1 MLSRSIATAARMVPA
16 TRALRPRSHPLVMLP
31 SMMQTVRTYADSVIK
46 VPQMAESIS
55 EGTLKQFS
63 KSIGDYV
70 EQDEEIATIETDK
83 IDVAVNAT
91 ESGTIKEF
99 LVAEEDTVTVGQDLV
114 RIELGGAPSGD
125 KKEAPKEESK
135 EQPQKSES
143 ESKSES
149 KPEPKQ
155 ESAPEPK
162 KESSPAP
169 SKPEAPRQAEKKDS
183 KPQSAASSGPSM
195 GNREE
200 RRVKMNRM
208 RLRIAE
214 RLKQSQNTAASLT
227 TFNEVDM
234 SNIMEFRK
242 LYKEDVLK
250 KTGVKL
256 GFMSAFSRACVL
268 AMRDLPAVNAS
279 IEGPNGG
286 DTIVYRDYVDISV
299 AVATEKGLVT
309 PVVRNVE
316 SMDMIGIEQS
326 IADMGKKARDNKLTI
341 EDMAG
346 GTFTISNGGVFGSL
360 MGTPIINLPQS
371 AVLGLHAIKERPV
384 AVNGKIEI
392 RPMMYLALTYD
403 HRLLDGREAV
413 QFLVKVKEY
422 IEDPRRML
430 LLLCSC
436 LFHHAQIRAIENM
449 SVPVSVLFVIDIQ
462 KDLAF
467 DDKTEIPHAERIRDA
482 GEQILE
488 VARGIAAD
496 PKPIIV
502 FVQHEE
508 SPESGPLVKGS
519 KPWELVFENDPN
531 NPRELLVSKNQR
543 DTFKSNPDLAGLL
556 RSKGTQH
563 IVAFG
568 IQSECCVLETCKGAL
583 EAGFRVTLLQG
594 AHSTYDTE
602 NKQAVQIEQDVE
614 NELKALG
621 ASVTPWQTAI
631 GQWANTGVLG

>member
-1 MLSRSIATAARMVPA
+1 MLYKGLRLAARAAPKLALCNA
-16 TRALRPRSHPLVMLP
+16 TPALRQLPL
-31 SMMQTVRTYADSVIK
+31 QFQHVRTYADQVIK

-55 EGTLKQFS
+55 EGTLKQWN
-63 KSIGDYV
+63 KKVGDYV

-83 IDVAVNAT
+83 IDVAVNAP
-91 ESGTIKEF
+91 EAGTIKEF
-99 LVAEEDTVTVGQDLV
+99 LVNEEDTVTVGQDIV
-114 RIELGGAPSGD
+114 RLELGGAP
-125 KKEAPKEESK
+125 KEGGAEKPAASESK
-135 EQPQKSES
+135 EAAPKDSAPA
-143 ESKSES
+143 
-149 KPEPKQ
+149 PEK
-155 ESAPEPK
+155 APEPK
-162 KESSPAP
+162 KETKPAAAPAP
-169 SKPEAPRQAEKKDS
+169 TPAKKETPAPKQESTPAKEAP
-183 KPQSAASSGPSM
+183 AAL

-234 SNIMEFRK
+234 SALMDFRK
-242 LYKEDVLK
+242 QYKDEILK

-268 AMRDLPAVNAS
+268 AMRDIPAVNAS

-316 SMDMIGIEQS
+316 AMDLVGIEKS
-326 IADMGKKARDNKLTI
+326 IADMGKKARDGKLTI

-384 AVNGKIEI
+384 AVNGKVEI

-422 IEDPRRML
+422 IEDPRKML
-430 LLLCSC
+430 L
-436 LFHHAQIRAIENM
+436 
-449 SVPVSVLFVIDIQ
+449 
-462 KDLAF
+462 
-467 DDKTEIPHAERIRDA
+467 
-482 GEQILE
+482 
-488 VARGIAAD
+488 
-496 PKPIIV
+496 
-502 FVQHEE
+502 
-508 SPESGPLVKGS
+508 
-519 KPWELVFENDPN
+519 
-531 NPRELLVSKNQR
+531 
-543 DTFKSNPDLAGLL
+543 
-556 RSKGTQH
+556 
-563 IVAFG
+563 
-568 IQSECCVLETCKGAL
+568 
-583 EAGFRVTLLQG
+583 
-594 AHSTYDTE
+594 
-602 NKQAVQIEQDVE
+602 
-614 NELKALG
+614 
-621 ASVTPWQTAI
+621 
-631 GQWANTGVLG
+631 